1 LRDFIDWGNVRIGR
15 ESKATMD
22 FRDLQRIEAD
32 VLIIGG
38 GSAGMRAA
46 IEAKKHGLEVVLVSE
61 SKVGFKNNS
70 AISKAIFA
78 ATGIW
83 KGSGDS
89 PERHVEDTVESGRF
103 INDRDIVSTM
113 AQEARQQFYDL
124 KEFGAKY
131 HEKDG
136 EPLVAAVP
144 GHKYPRHSLFEGRR
158 GISFTVPM
166 RKYASNRGIRFHEGV
181 LVTKL
186 LRHGNRVV
194 GALGVDRAGHC
205 AVFHAK
211 ATVLASGGAGGIY
224 LRTNNAVGISGDGY
238 ALAYEAGAVL
248 GNMEF
253 VQFYPTAQCSTGRR
267 MVMYEPL
274 VFKGLMIRNSL
285 GEDVL
290 EKYDMKDKTRI
301 TRDVLA
307 RVMMIEIFEGRGFDG
322 CLLMGIEEKQD
333 TPAGKSPIKGKKST
347 NEGPEEQLVAPTTHF
362 FMGGV
367 KINEKSETGIEGLY
381 AAGEVCCGV
390 HGANRLAGNAI
401 TETFVFGTIAGNQAA
416 AEAEKKNNLHVPE
429 KEVSNELKRLHK
441 LVSHEGQ
448 DSLDDLEVRLRRTMW
463 EKVSIIRDRE
473 NLESALSEIHDLRE
487 QTRTMQVSG
496 TGGLIQTV
504 KMRNML
510 TVSEMICRAALT
522 RTESRGAHYRSDF
535 PEEDNEH
542 WLKTIEIIQQNGEV
556 RVRPVPIRT

>member
-1 LRDFIDWGNVRIGR
+1 
-15 ESKATMD
+15 MD
-22 FRDLQRIEAD
+22 FKDIQRIETD
-32 VLIIGG
+32 VLVIGG

-46 IEAKKHGLEVVLVSE
+46 IEAKRHGLEVVLVSE

-89 PERHVEDTVESGRF
+89 PERHVEDTVDSGRL
-103 INDRDIVSTM
+103 INDKRIVSTM
-113 AQEARQQFYDL
+113 AKGAQQQFYDL
-124 KEFGAKY
+124 QTFGAKY

-136 EPLVAAVP
+136 DPLIAAVP
-144 GHKYPRHSLFEGRR
+144 GHKYPRHSRFKGRS
-158 GISFTVPM
+158 GVSFTVPM
-166 RKYASNRGIRFHEGV
+166 RKYASKVGVRFQEGV

-186 LRHGNRVV
+186 LRHGNRIV
-194 GALGVDRAGHC
+194 GALGVHKEGHC
-205 AVFHAK
+205 LVFHAK

-224 LRTNNAVGISGDGY
+224 LRTNNAMGISGDGY
-238 ALAYEAGAVL
+238 ALAYDAGAVL

-274 VFKGLMIRNSL
+274 VFKGLMLRNAL

-290 EKYDMKDKTRI
+290 QKYDMKEKTRI

-307 RVMMIEIFEGRGFDG
+307 RVIMIEISEGRGFDG
-322 CLLMGIEEKQD
+322 CLLMGIEENPEKS
-333 TPAGKSPIKGKKST
+333 AGNSPIKRKKSDK
-347 NEGPEEQLVAPTTHF
+347 EGPKEQLVAPTTHF

-367 KINEKSETGIEGLY
+367 KINEKSETGIAGLY

-416 AEAEKKNNLHVPE
+416 SEAKKENSLNVPE
-429 KEVSNELKRLHK
+429 KEVSNELKRLHE
-441 LVSHEGQ
+441 LVSLEGEG
-448 DSLDDLEVRLRRTMW
+448 SFEELKVKLRRTMW
-463 EKVSIIRDRE
+463 EKVGIIRDRE
-473 NLESALSEIHDLRE
+473 GLEAALGEIGNLRE
-487 QTRTMQVSG
+487 QTRKIPVSG
-496 TGGLIQTV
+496 AKGLIQAV
-504 KMRNML
+504 KIANML
-510 TVSEMICRAALT
+510 TVSEMVCRAALT
-522 RTESRGAHYRSDF
+522 RTETRGAHYRADF
-535 PEEDNEH
+535 SEEDNEY
-542 WLKTIEIIQQNGEV
+542 WLKTIEISQQNGGMGV
-556 RVRPVPIRT
+556 SPVPIKT